1 MDSNNESINVVV
13 SEGTMDLQGIG
24 LIVSPLTLTLRLVN
38 EENKPLEFQ
47 FSRSSKEPCQ
57 IRFLNANERGRVYLV
72 DHFKLLIQY
81 DFKVYTRNID
91 VLDENW
97 TFRGYACDSKTTSII
112 NHFSSSGS
120 TYTTIRG
127 GISNSFI
134 GLSTGSILFK

>member
-1 MDSNNESINVVV
+1 MNSNKESVNVVV
-13 SEGTMDLQGIG
+13 SEGTLDLQGIG
-24 LIVSPLTLTLRLVN
+24 LIVSPLTITLQLVN

-57 IRFLNANERGRVYLV
+57 IRFVNANERGRIYFV

-81 DFKVYTRNID
+81 DLKVYTRNID
-91 VLDENW
+91 ILDENW
-97 TFRGYACDSKTTSII
+97 TFRGYAGNSKTTSII

-120 TYTTIRG
+120 TSTTIRG

-134 GLSTGSILFK
+134 GLSTGSIVFK